1 MLKDNRK
8 TVPYP
13 FTLVELLIVIAI
25 IAILTSLLLPA
36 LKRAQDTAR
45 DISCRNNLK
54 TSGNIVTLYASDF
67 NGWFPQGGL
76 IYHWLWIPVRY
87 VTGKEF
93 ANGSSSNATDYARM
107 KPYACPLIPM
117 RTSSASLGRSVASIT
132 LYGSYTNTSYNT
144 DIWWLRRLSDTN
156 IGVGSS
162 YKVLYQSL
170 YARKEV
176 IPSRDYRIADTANGI
191 TTDGIL
197 CSEEFYHMNSVYT
210 AWINTR
216 HGNKGNVW
224 FAEGHVESL
233 QRPGLAA
240 LGIVWSRDRNG
251 IMLRN

>member
-1 MLKDNRK
+1 MPKETGR
-8 TVPYP
+8 TGTYP
-13 FTLVELLIVIAI
+13 FTLIELLIVIAI
-25 IAILTSLLLPA
+25 IAILASLLLPA

-54 TSGNIVTLYASDF
+54 TSGSVVMVYAGDF
-67 NGWFPQGGL
+67 NGWFPQNGL

-93 ANGSSSNATDYARM
+93 GNGSSSNAADYARM

-132 LYGSYTNTSYNT
+132 LYGSYTNTAYNT
-144 DIWWLRRLSDTN
+144 DIWWLRRISDTN

-170 YARKEV
+170 YSRKEV
-176 IPSRDYRIADTANGI
+176 SPSRDYRIADTAGGI
-191 TTDGIL
+191 NTDGIL

-216 HGNKGNVW
+216 HSNKGNVW
-224 FAEGHVESL
+224 FADGHVESL
-233 QRPGLAA
+233 QRPGLYS
-240 LGIVWSRDRNG
+240 LGIIWSRDRNG
-251 IMLRN
+251 IVLRN